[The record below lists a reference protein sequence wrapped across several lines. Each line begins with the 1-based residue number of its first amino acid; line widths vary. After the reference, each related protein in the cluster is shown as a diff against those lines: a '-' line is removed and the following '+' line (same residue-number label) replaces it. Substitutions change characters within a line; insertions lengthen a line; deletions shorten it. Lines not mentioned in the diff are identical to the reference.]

1 MMRGIDISNWQ
12 SGTNIPFTSVDFV
25 ICKAT
30 EGTGFVDAYCD
41 GWVQSAKANG
51 NAWGF
56 YHFAGTGNAISEAD
70 WFIGN
75 CEGYFYEGVPVLDWE
90 GAQSVQWAN
99 DFVRRVH
106 DMTGV
111 WPWIYARPEY
121 FNQGGV
127 EANCARWVAEWPDVT
142 SPTFDMAQTWL
153 PSETDGNV
161 VAWQFCSDGY
171 VAGCGPLDCNL
182 YYGDAASWALYA
194 KGDRDQ
200 VPGENLTG
208 TVHVLEDS
216 DYKVTIEEK

>member
-90 GAQSVQWAN
+90 GAQSVEWAN

-127 EANCARWVAEWPDVT
+127 EANCARWVAEWPNVT

-171 VAGCGPLDCNL
+171 VAGCGPLDCSL

-194 KGDRDQ
+194 KGDRAQ
-200 VPGENLTG
+200 VPGENLPG

-216 DYKVTIEEK
+216 EYKVTIEEK

>member
-127 EANCARWVAEWPDVT
+127 EANCARWVAEWPNVT

-194 KGDRDQ
+194 KGDRAQ
-200 VPGENLTG
+200 VPGENLPG

-216 DYKVTIEEK
+216 EYKVTIEEK

>member
-90 GAQSVQWAN
+90 GAQSVEWAN

-127 EANCARWVAEWPDVT
+127 EANCARWVAEWPNVT

-194 KGDRDQ
+194 KGDRAQ
-200 VPGENLTG
+200 VPGENLPG

-216 DYKVTIEEK
+216 EYKVTIEEK

>member
-90 GAQSVQWAN
+90 GAQSVEWAN

-111 WPWIYARPEY
+111 WPWIYARPDY

-127 EANCARWVAEWPDVT
+127 EANCARWVAEWPNVT

-200 VPGENLTG
+200 VPGENHPG

>member
-51 NAWGF
+51 LSWGF

-127 EANCARWVAEWPDVT
+127 EANCARWVAEWPNVT

-200 VPGENLTG
+200 VPGENLPG

>member
-51 NAWGF
+51 LCWGF
-56 YHFAGTGNAISEAD
+56 YHFASSGGAVAEAD
-70 WFIGN
+70 WFIAN
-75 CEGYFYEGVPVLDWE
+75 CEGYFGEGVPVLDWE
-90 GAQSVQWAN
+90 GGQPVQWVN
-99 DFVRRVH
+99 DFARRVH
-106 DMTGV
+106 DVTGV
-111 WPWIYARPEY
+111 WPWVYGNPWR

-127 EANCARWVAEWPDVT
+127 EDNCARWVAEYPNVA
-142 SPTFDMAQTWL
+142 SPTFDQAQTWL
-153 PSETDGNV
+153 PSETNGNV

-194 KGDRDQ
+194 KGDRAQ
-200 VPGENLTG
+200 VPGENLPG

>member
-127 EANCARWVAEWPDVT
+127 ESNCARWVAEWPNVT

-194 KGDRDQ
+194 KGDRAQ
-200 VPGENLTG
+200 VPGENLPG

>member
-51 NAWGF
+51 LCWGF
-56 YHFAGTGNAISEAD
+56 YHFASSGGAVDEAD
-70 WFIGN
+70 WFIAN
-75 CEGYFYEGVPVLDWE
+75 CEGYFGEGVPVLDWE

-127 EANCARWVAEWPDVT
+127 EANCARWVAEWPNVT

-171 VAGCGPLDCNL
+171 VAGRGPLDCNL

-200 VPGENLTG
+200 VPGENLPG

>member
-90 GAQSVQWAN
+90 GAQSVEWAN

-127 EANCARWVAEWPDVT
+127 EANCARWVAEWPNVT

-194 KGDRDQ
+194 KGDRAQ
-200 VPGENLTG
+200 VPGEDLPG

>member
-51 NAWGF
+51 LSWGF

-106 DMTGV
+106 DTTGV

-127 EANCARWVAEWPDVT
+127 EANCARWVAEWPNVT

-194 KGDRDQ
+194 KGDRAQ
-200 VPGENLTG
+200 VPGENLPG

>member
-90 GAQSVQWAN
+90 GAQSVEWAN

-127 EANCARWVAEWPDVT
+127 EANCARWVAEWPNVT

-194 KGDRDQ
+194 KGDRAQ
-200 VPGENLTG
+200 VPGENLPG

>member
-90 GAQSVQWAN
+90 GAQSVEWAN

-111 WPWIYARPEY
+111 WPWIYARPDY

-127 EANCARWVAEWPDVT
+127 EANCARWVAEWPNVT

-194 KGDRDQ
+194 KGDLAQ
-200 VPGENLTG
+200 VPGENLPG

>member
-127 EANCARWVAEWPDVT
+127 EANCARWVAEWPNVT

-200 VPGENLTG
+200 VPGENLPG

>member
-182 YYGDAASWALYA
+182 YYGDAASWGLYA
-194 KGDRDQ
+194 KGDRAQ
-200 VPGENLTG
+200 VPGENLPG

>member
-90 GAQSVQWAN
+90 GAQSVEWAN

-127 EANCARWVAEWPDVT
+127 EANCARWVAEWPNVT

-182 YYGDAASWALYA
+182 YYGDAASWSLYA
-194 KGDRDQ
+194 KGDRAQ
-200 VPGENLTG
+200 VPGEDLPG

>member
-194 KGDRDQ
+194 KGDRAQ
-200 VPGENLTG
+200 VPGENLPG

>member
-51 NAWGF
+51 LSWGF

-127 EANCARWVAEWPDVT
+127 EANCARWVAEWPNVT

-194 KGDRDQ
+194 KGDRAQ
-200 VPGENLTG
+200 APGENLPG
-208 TVHVLEDS
+208 TAHVLEDS